1 MFVNIDETFFIKE
14 KIIKKKLQECIL
26 FISNQTNIKKLVIKN
41 AYRRNNLKK
50 FNFPKELNKKD
61 IDIII
66 KTKFNKDYKYVNL
79 HKSKIISNTNKK
91 TKSTIKKID
100 YFQLNKIKFFP
111 KTYLLRKIIFQ
122 NLAKGKIYIPND
134 LPEFSSNLLKNVA
147 AVVNNLSSRNNSEI
161 NISSYLIHNKFD
173 EKVDNLNHKM
183 INIFIKFL
191 KKNHKDRIDLALTH
205 GDFKFGHLFLIKR
218 KLEYVVDWEN
228 VGVRSIFFDLMNFFI
243 PWFERRL
250 YNYSQIKKYIL
261 NFINIYLPFLKNN
274 INNKYDIY
282 FSIYALERYRRIKE
296 ARTSKFDI
304 DEAYKRY
311 NFLFEKLYCGIEKK
325 INSKI
330 SRKT

>member
-14 KIIKKKLQECIL
+14 KITQKKLQECIL

-41 AYRRNNLKK
+41 AYKNYNLKK

-61 IDIII
+61 IDIVI
-66 KTKFNKDYKYVNL
+66 KTKFNKDFKYINL
-79 HKSKIISNTNKK
+79 DKSKIASKINRK
-91 TKSTIKKID
+91 TKSTLKKIN
-100 YFQLNKIKFFP
+100 YFQLNKVKFFP
-111 KTYLLRKIIFQ
+111 DTYLLKKIVFQ
-122 NLAKGKIYIPND
+122 NLAKGKVYLPND
-134 LPEFSSNLLKNVA
+134 LSEFSSHLLRSVA
-147 AVVNNLSSRNNSEI
+147 SVVNNLSLQNNSEI
-161 NISSYLIHNKFD
+161 KISSYLIHNKFD
-173 EKVDNLNHKM
+173 LKVDNLNHKI

-191 KKNHKDRIDLALTH
+191 KKHPKDRINLSLTH

-228 VGVRSIFFDLMNFFI
+228 VGVRSIFFDLMNFFL

-250 YNYSQIKKYIL
+250 YNYSQIKEYIL
-261 NFINIYLPFLKNN
+261 NFIDNYLPFLKNN

-282 FSIYALERYRRIKE
+282 FSIYALERYIRIKE

-311 NFLFEKLYCGIEKK
+311 NFLFKKLYYGINKK
-325 INSKI
+325 I
-330 SRKT
+330 